1 MMICG
6 AGLGFFLDFYRIM
19 ARECWLIRK
28 TRHLLDVL
36 YWLVATF
43 TILLILYKSNGMQI
57 RPITFVA
64 ILIGMIIYYGTV
76 SSIFVPIMHKSI
88 RMVKSIVQFFGN
100 IINACLIRPF
110 WLFCRFLIATSIFL
124 CKLVLQLIHSIWQ
137 RFRLKE

>member
-1 MMICG
+1 MTLTLQYTTMVTMLMCG

-43 TILLILYKSNGMQI
+43 IILLILYKSNGMQV

-64 ILIGMIIYYGTV
+64 ILIGMIIYYGTL
-76 SSIFVPIMHKSI
+76 SSIFIPIMHKSI
-88 RMVKSIVQFFGN
+88 RMVNSVVQ
-100 IINACLIRPF
+100 
-110 WLFCRFLIATSIFL
+110 FLIATSIFL
-124 CKLVLQLIHSIWQ
+124 YKLVLQLIYSIWQ
-137 RFRLKE
+137 RFRSKE